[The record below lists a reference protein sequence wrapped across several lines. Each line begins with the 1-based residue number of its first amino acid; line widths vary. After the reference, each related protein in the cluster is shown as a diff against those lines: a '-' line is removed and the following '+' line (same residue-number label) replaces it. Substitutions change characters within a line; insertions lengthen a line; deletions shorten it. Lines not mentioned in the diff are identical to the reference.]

1 MDAREDVTVEP
12 AAAADAALLSN
23 LLELYSHDLSDVFLE
38 VELGAD
44 GRFGYQ
50 KLPLYWSEPDRRFPF
65 IVRRG
70 GRVAGFVLATRGSPV
85 TPDPDTFDVAEF
97 FILRRHRRSG
107 VGARAAALLWRHLP
121 GFWTVRVSERN
132 AGALPFWASAIATF
146 TRGRAIEARRAGT
159 SPDWYVF
166 WFDSRNSL

>member
-12 AAAADAALLSN
+12 AAAADAGLLSN
-23 LLELYSHDLSDVFLE
+23 LLELYSHDLSGVFLE

-65 IVRRG
+65 IVKRG
-70 GRVAGFVLATRGSPV
+70 GRVAGFALATRGSPV
-85 TPDPDTFDVAEF
+85 TPDPDRFDVAEF

-107 VGARAAALLWRHLP
+107 VGTRAAALLWRHLP
-121 GFWTVRVSERN
+121 GLWTVRVSDRN

-146 TRGRAIEARRAGT
+146 TRGRASEARRAGT
-159 SPDWYVF
+159 PPDWHVF
-166 WFDSRNSL
+166 SFDSRDSL